1 MNLLLFR
8 QSDGRAF
15 IAIERPKL
23 SQAVEKAGQSW
34 WQRTAAKVKSFYQ
47 QLQER
52 LDHSERVCANL
63 RHADRLKVYHSSQW
77 EAKSAE
83 EQLHRLLKEG
93 YRKHNRW
100 FWTDGVLACLG
111 IALFWVPGPNVF
123 FFYPAARALAH
134 YFARV
139 GAERALSLESVFTPE
154 PLIDQILE
162 RLGDAEGVAEMV
174 SSVEER
180 YNIDSLVYQ
189 LSHMREK

>member
-1 MNLLLFR
+1 
-8 QSDGRAF
+8 
-15 IAIERPKL
+15 
-23 SQAVEKAGQSW
+23 
-34 WQRTAAKVKSFYQ
+34 
-47 QLQER
+47 
-52 LDHSERVCANL
+52 
-63 RHADRLKVYHSSQW
+63 
-77 EAKSAE
+77 
-83 EQLHRLLKEG
+83 
-93 YRKHNRW
+93 
-100 FWTDGVLACLG
+100 
-111 IALFWVPGPNVF
+111 VPGPNVF